1 MDEQL
6 VRYENFDLQI
16 VREGRKYCG
25 RVLSSPAGSGAESRF
40 TLPFSAAELQQ
51 MRSLHLPDLP
61 TIQHFGKTL
70 YERVCA
76 DQVRTLL
83 ISCLNDLQQ
92 AAMNQP
98 MGPQLGL
105 RIRIRCVHVPE
116 LATLPWEYLYVT
128 ELGQFLGLCERVT
141 IVRYLDVARPT
152 EPLPVQPPLRMLV
165 LTASP
170 SDYPLLNVDQEWQR
184 LQASLQPLTESGLL
198 QLAYLEKATF
208 AQVRRQLAQGPFHIL
223 HYIGHGGL
231 EARSDRGVLI
241 LENEQGES
249 QQISGL
255 QLTQLLA
262 NQTSLKL
269 VVLNACEGAR
279 TLDNDTFA
287 GIAQS
292 LVLGGIPA
300 VIAMQFVI
308 TDAAATHFSPEFY
321 GCLARGLA
329 IDSALLQARIT
340 LFTQPNEAEWGTP
353 VLFLRTDD
361 GVIFALEKTTPSLSI
376 ASRSS
381 TTSIEQ
387 PALVAEPV
395 ESPPMSPSEAVP
407 ADSATQ
413 IPQIPQPLP
422 PAHPK
427 SLFERFIHWLGRL
440 DPTQIA
446 VAIITAIVGPI
457 LIYLVTANNS
467 SPPPPTPFPTLI
479 TPSVI
484 APGVVPTDTAPI
496 TPTLPAVSTTVPT
509 AVLAQPPAPPLRI
522 GVAPFADCNDPQ
534 FASRLQNELTLTLQN
549 HHINIKSFQFT
560 NLPSVH
566 TSGDQNAQ
574 HDQDIVI
581 WGDCLPS
588 NQVNY
593 HADFLIVNHRPK
605 YRVADPVELEL
616 TWDLQSL
623 STPALVLAGAL
634 AYFAEGVPHDFAA
647 KLLNQASGEWN
658 RLEDAHQLVRLHWL
672 LGNAWLGHSVPLQD
686 EALIQYA
693 RALEHLK
700 TVADEQLHNE
710 IAKQLHNNRGLAYLQ
725 QGRRFQR
732 YQDLGDHTLLLVEA
746 RKAFSEALQLD
757 QAYLVAWVGHSE
769 SYLHKYDFE
778 AAFQDCKQAAK
789 VRSNALT
796 YTCMA
801 RAYYIAERYREM
813 AEAAQKAI
821 SFDERYTPALFFA
834 GYGFCAMGDVQQAV
848 MMFESFVEQS
858 STFSRQQGWSL
869 AIAVEVVQEDINK
882 ISIGVLC

>member
-427 SLFERFIHWLGRL
+427 SLSERFIQWLGRL

-457 LIYLVTANNS
+457 IIYLVTTTES
-467 SPPPPTPFPTLI
+467 SPLSPTPLPAVI

-484 APGVVPTDTAPI
+484 APGMALTATAPM
-496 TPTLPAVSTTVPT
+496 TPSILSANTTAPTAEPTRLLRVGFAPFTNCQNVDSVSQLVTKIRANLNPLEFAHQTLPAIGSQTD
-509 AVLAQPPAPPLRI
+509 ARI
-522 GVAPFADCNDPQ
+522 Q
-534 FASRLQNELTLTLQN
+534 KE
-549 HHINIKSFQFT
+549 
-560 NLPSVH
+560 
-566 TSGDQNAQ
+566 
-574 HDQDIVI
+574 QDIVI
-581 WGDCLPS
+581 WGSCDNA
-588 NQVNY
+588 NQILYQAEVLLNDLDT
-593 HADFLIVNHRPK
+593 H
-605 YRVADPVELEL
+605 RVAE
-616 TWDLQSL
+616 
-623 STPALVLAGAL
+623 PATITFIQPQAAVD
-634 AYFAEGVPHDFAA
+634 VAA
-647 KLLNQASGEWN
+647 KLFAALIAYHTQSSTDTSVVLLMQTYPQWAERAEHEQSFS
-658 RLEDAHQLVRLHWL
+658 LHWL
-672 LGNAWLGHSVPLQD
+672 LGNALLGHVEHTMYPDAQNEYELALQILHAQQGAHVAEQAKLLNNLGRAYAQQANYSAAVTPLTQAIALDPAYAWAYIQRAEARIALTDEGSFAAARQD
-686 EALIQYA
+686 CGRAIVVAKAPVNGYICRIWAYWNFGFQSFHDEIRTDAEQALRMDDDHA
-693 RALEHLK
+693 
-700 TVADEQLHNE
+700 
-710 IAKQLHNNRGLAYLQ
+710 LAYLVVSIADCLAGQ
-725 QGRRFQR
+725 ADRAILH
-732 YQDLGDHTLLLVEA
+732 YQNYERNLQFLDRWEQNHPFITQHAQYLLTDYQA
-746 RKAFSEALQLD
+746 R
-757 QAYLVAWVGHSE
+757 H
-769 SYLHKYDFE
+769 
-778 AAFQDCKQAAK
+778 C
-789 VRSNALT
+789 
-796 YTCMA
+796 
-801 RAYYIAERYREM
+801 
-813 AEAAQKAI
+813 
-821 SFDERYTPALFFA
+821 P
-834 GYGFCAMGDVQQAV
+834 
-848 MMFESFVEQS
+848 
-858 STFSRQQGWSL
+858 
-869 AIAVEVVQEDINK
+869 
-882 ISIGVLC
+882 